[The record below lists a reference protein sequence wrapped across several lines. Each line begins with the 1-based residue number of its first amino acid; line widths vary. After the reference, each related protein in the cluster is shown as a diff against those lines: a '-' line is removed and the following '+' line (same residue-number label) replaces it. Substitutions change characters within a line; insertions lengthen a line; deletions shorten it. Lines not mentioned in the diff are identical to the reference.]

1 MFKII
6 IGNINDPLLPRI
18 LFFFLGGEKLIYI
31 GMSYKSPRVI
41 TNIQRNSNY
50 TLNGV

>member
-18 LFFFLGGEKLIYI
+18 LFFFGRGEVNLHW
-31 GMSYKSPRVI
+31 
-41 TNIQRNSNY
+41 NE
-50 TLNGV
+50 L